1 MKVKGLISLV
11 LSAVMTLSLTTC
23 SGQTVSSAD
32 ASFSSADSSM
42 GFDPADRVVR
52 ADSDIFSA
60 AKCWAAP
67 WWIIS
72 GKPCGAVKSSGTV
85 WDSCETTA

>member
-11 LSAVMTLSLTTC
+11 LSAAMTLSLTTC
-23 SGQTVSSAD
+23 SGQTV
-32 ASFSSADSSM
+32 SSADSSM